1 MSLQKSEDLPIPAA
15 FLLKEVPETM
25 SLRGQF
31 FNALVILGTRTIEI
45 RLLRSKF
52 DRHVN
57 VTQSLDLGFQHAAE
71 ENHPRYLAEEI
82 RVVVDLLHATEE
94 LLQRLF
100 GGCALDPFGCCC
112 GREGLPSLGYLP
124 HVAAG
129 GFD

>member
-1 MSLQKSEDLPIPAA
+1 MSLQKSENLPIPAA
-15 FLLKEVPETM
+15 FLLNEVPETM

-31 FNALVILGTRTIEI
+31 FNALVIPGTRTIEI

-71 ENHPRYLAEEI
+71 ENHPRYLAKEI
-82 RVVVDLLHATEE
+82 WVVVDVLHSTKE

-100 GGCALDPFGCCC
+100 GRCACDPLGRCC
-112 GREGLPSLGYLP
+112 GREGLPRLG
-124 HVAAG
+124 
-129 GFD
+129 